1 MASWVMSTMYSAGYA
16 GLVFLMFLENVFPP
30 IPSELIMP
38 LAGFMAT
45 QDRLSILGVIVAGTA
60 GSVLGAVPL
69 YYWGRRLGARRLE
82 EFADRHGRW
91 LTLSRRDLERARRW
105 FERHGPAAV
114 FFCRLVPGLRSLISL
129 PAGVARMNFA
139 LFMLWTTL
147 GALLWTALL
156 AGLGWFLGHN
166 FRQVERWLD
175 PFSWIVLGTIA
186 VMYVWRV
193 ARHKGS
199 AR

>member
-1 MASWVMSTMYSAGYA
+1 MANWVMSTMYSAGYA

-45 QDRLSILGVIVAGTA
+45 QDRLSIVGVIVAGTA

-69 YYWGRRLGARRLE
+69 YYLGRRLGARRLQ

-91 LTLSRRDLERARRW
+91 LTLSRGDLERARHW
-105 FERHGPAAV
+105 FERHGPSAV

-129 PAGVARMNFA
+129 PAGIARMNVA

-166 FRQVERWLD
+166 FKEVERWLD
-175 PFSWIVLGTIA
+175 PFSWVVLGTIA

-199 AR
+199 AG